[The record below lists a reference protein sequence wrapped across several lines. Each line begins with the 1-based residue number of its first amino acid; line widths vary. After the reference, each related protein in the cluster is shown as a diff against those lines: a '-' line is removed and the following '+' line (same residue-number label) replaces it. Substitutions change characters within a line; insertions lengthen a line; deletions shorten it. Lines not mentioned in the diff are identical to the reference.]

1 MVSQPSSSVQPDSQD
16 VPASVPITVSAQYIK
31 DLSFENPNAPQIFAP
46 SQTAPQMEVGVNVQT
61 RGIADSSYEVVL
73 SLKLESVMGDKTMF
87 IAELV
92 YAGVFGLPAMPE
104 NQLRF
109 FLLVECPRI
118 LFPFARSI
126 LANAVRDGGFPN
138 IMINPIDFLG
148 LYMAN
153 KDNVG
158 TMAVAGAA

>member
-1 MVSQPSSSVQPDSQD
+1 MVSQPPVPNTTDSQD
-16 VPASVPITVSAQYIK
+16 APVSVPISVTSQYVR
-31 DLSFENPNAPQIFAP
+31 DLSFENPNAPAIFSS
-46 SQTAPQMEVGVNVQT
+46 SQTAPEMQLGVNVQT
-61 RGIADSSYEVVL
+61 RGLGESSFEVVL
-73 SLKLESVMGDKTMF
+73 SLKMESRMEEKTMF

-92 YAGVFGLPAMPE
+92 YAGVFGLPSMPDD
-104 NQLRF
+104 QLRF

-126 LANAVRDGGFPN
+126 LGNAVRDGGFPN

-153 KDNVG
+153 KDNIG
-158 TMAVAGAA
+158 TMPVAGAA